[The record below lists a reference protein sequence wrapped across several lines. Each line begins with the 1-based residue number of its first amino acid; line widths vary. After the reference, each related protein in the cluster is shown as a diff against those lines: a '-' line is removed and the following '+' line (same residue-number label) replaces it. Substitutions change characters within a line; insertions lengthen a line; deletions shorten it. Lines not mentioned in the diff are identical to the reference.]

1 MPRIIRRLR
10 APMVACPPPAVPTF
24 SSRLDTSQC
33 QYTPTGFR
41 NSRPKMQKATRRW
54 LLALYGSPTRARTWD
69 LRINS
74 PSLYQLSYQ
83 GIAAPG
89 TGTVENLEK
98 HRKEL
103 AFFESLVF

>member
-1 MPRIIRRLR
+1 M
-10 APMVACPPPAVPTF
+10 PPPN
-24 SSRLDTSQC
+24 S
-33 QYTPTGFR
+33 YTHPRAFGIAAPKCKKPPGGGF
-41 NSRPKMQKATRRW
+41 
-54 LLALYGSPTRARTWD
+54 LLCIGSPTRARTWD

-98 HRKEL
+98 HRKRIGVLREPRIL
-103 AFFESLVF
+103 MVGIVMVKP